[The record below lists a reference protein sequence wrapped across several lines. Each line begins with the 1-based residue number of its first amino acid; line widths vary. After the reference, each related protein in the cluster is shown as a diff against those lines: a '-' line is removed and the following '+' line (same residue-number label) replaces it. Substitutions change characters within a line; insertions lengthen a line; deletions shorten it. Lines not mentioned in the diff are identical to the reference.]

1 MVRRMGG
8 TQSAG
13 PWTSRVVRF
22 VVCTFLCAACA
33 KQPSTEAQPT
43 SGTGSTVAK
52 GEDADRQKRLQT
64 CVDSCTKV
72 QLENPDES
80 PYDCN
85 AQCEE
90 LLNSIRETD

>member
-1 MVRRMGG
+1 MGG
-8 TQSAG
+8 AHPARSKTA
-13 PWTSRVVRF
+13 PLARF
-22 VVCTFLCAACA
+22 AVGALLTCAACA
-33 KQPSTEAQPT
+33 KHPSTEAQPT
-43 SGTGSTVAK
+43 SGTSSTVPPQ
-52 GEDADRQKRLQT
+52 EDADRQKRLQT